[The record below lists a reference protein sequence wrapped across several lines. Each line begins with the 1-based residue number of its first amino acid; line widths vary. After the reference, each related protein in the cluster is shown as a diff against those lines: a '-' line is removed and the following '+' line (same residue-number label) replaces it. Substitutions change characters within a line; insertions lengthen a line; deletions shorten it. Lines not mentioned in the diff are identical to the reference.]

1 MNKKVFLTEDYNGMP
16 SQSIQQMDVTQAM
29 HLEASG
35 KAVPVSLSNLD
46 EIENAIEKLVADYRK
61 KYDAMTKSED
71 PVYKVEGA
79 IDYYSKQMKAELE
92 TEVAALNSKYEA
104 IVAST
109 KESAMRDLANKRRY
123 ISEDERKAARDVV
136 TETIAS
142 IKFGNTSV
150 IDTLIEQVPYMTDSR
165 KLALLQEVGRI
176 AEATNDSAVVKK
188 ARSLYM
194 ELDAV
199 KSGELLPVKIAQAL
213 PDSADL
219 PLKHLKMTHPTYRG
233 TK

>member
-1 MNKKVFLTEDYNGMP
+1 MNKKVFLTADYNGMP
-16 SQSIQQMDVTQAM
+16 SQSIQQMDVTEAM
-29 HLEASG
+29 NLEASG
-35 KAVPVSLSNLD
+35 KAVSVNLSNLD

-71 PVYKVEGA
+71 PVYKVKDA
-79 IDYYSKQMKAELE
+79 IEYYSKQMQAELE
-92 TEVAALNSKYEA
+92 TEVAALNSRYEA

-123 ISEDERKAARDVV
+123 IPEDERKAAQDVV
-136 TETIAS
+136 TEIIAS

-176 AEATNDSAVVKK
+176 ADSTSDSAVVKK

-219 PLKHLKMTHPTYRG
+219 PLKHLRMTHPTYRG

>member
-1 MNKKVFLTEDYNGMP
+1 MNKKVFLTADHEGLP
-16 SQSIQQMDVTQAM
+16 SQSIQQMDVTEAM

-35 KAVPVSLSNLD
+35 KAIPVSLSNLD
-46 EIENAIEKLVADYRK
+46 EIENAIERLVADYRK

-142 IKFGNTSV
+142 IKFGNTGV

-176 AEATNDSAVVKK
+176 TEATNDSAVVKK

>member
-1 MNKKVFLTEDYNGMP
+1 MNKKVFLTADHEGLP
-16 SQSIQQMDVTQAM
+16 SQSIQQMDVTEAM

-35 KAVPVSLSNLD
+35 KAVSVNLSNLD
-46 EIENAIEKLVADYRK
+46 EIENAIERLVADYRK

-136 TETIAS
+136 TETVAS
-142 IKFGNTSV
+142 IKFGNIGV

-176 AEATNDSAVVKK
+176 AEATNNSAVVKK
-188 ARSLYM
+188 ASSLYM

>member
-1 MNKKVFLTEDYNGMP
+1 MNKKVFLTADHEGLP
-16 SQSIQQMDVTQAM
+16 SQSIQQMDVTEAM

-35 KAVPVSLSNLD
+35 KAIPVSLSNLD
-46 EIENAIEKLVADYRK
+46 EIENAIERLVADYRK

-142 IKFGNTSV
+142 IKFGNTGV
-150 IDTLIEQVPYMTDSR
+150 IDTLIEQAPYMTDSR

-176 AEATNDSAVVKK
+176 TEATNDSAVVKK